1 MNDDAIT
8 TSSYFRHI
16 EGESCPCC
24 VHAMKRYNGL
34 IMGPFLLSWAVSVD
48 VLVKRKDEFFVLYSK
63 FNNGKQILI
72 YKTYDKLK
80 IN

>member
-1 MNDDAIT
+1 MKNDDDAIT

-34 IMGPFLLSWAVSVD
+34 IMGT
-48 VLVKRKDEFFVLYSK
+48 
-63 FNNGKQILI
+63 ILAQLGSFSRRASEEE
-72 YKTYDKLK
+72 KTSFSFY
-80 IN
+80 IVNSIMENRY

>member
-1 MNDDAIT
+1 MNDDDAITT

-34 IMGPFLLSWAVSVD
+34 IMGT
-48 VLVKRKDEFFVLYSK
+48 
-63 FNNGKQILI
+63 ILAQLGSFSRRASEEE
-72 YKTYDKLK
+72 KTSFSFY
-80 IN
+80 IVNSIMENRY